1 MIIYSVTVNI
11 NKSVEDDWLRWMKEK
26 HIPDVMNT
34 GCFVS
39 YRITRLLSPESY
51 DPDSTTY
58 NIQYT
63 LESLGKLREYQHL
76 YAPPL
81 QKEHEER
88 YAGKFHAFR
97 TILKEV

>member
-1 MIIYSVTVNI
+1 MIIYSVTVSI

-34 GCFVS
+34 GCFTS

-63 LESLGKLREYQHL
+63 LESLEKLQEYQHIH
-76 YAPPL
+76 ASPL